1 MMEIRCVSQGLVGE
15 QKVPYRFQGVRAL
28 FKGLRTIKDIW
39 ISIMAVLI
47 LKCHN
52 RSSHEL

>member
-1 MMEIRCVSQGLVGE
+1 MEIRCVSQGLVGE